1 MPAWGLDDTYILE
14 YNLTQVNTKRENN
27 LKGRAED
34 DL

>member
-1 MPAWGLDDTYILE
+1 MPAQGLDDTYILE

-27 LKGRAED
+27 LKWRARN